1 MTQLQNLSTVFYSA
15 GVQLVSG
22 DFDPSKGRIRS
33 LQLPQRPVRT
43 TKTPKKVLL
52 IEDNVDGVQ
61 TMVTL
66 LRDMGH
72 RVVFALNGKD
82 ALHLAQ
88 LMRPD
93 FILLDLGLPGMNG
106 FEVCERIKADPILQ
120 ATRIIAVTAYGDEE
134 YRDRSKAA
142 GCELHLVKPV
152 SPRVL
157 EELLG

>member
-15 GVQLVSG
+15 GVRLVSG
-22 DFDPSKGRIRS
+22 DFDPSKRRIRS
-33 LQLPQRPVRT
+33 LQLPQGPVRT
-43 TKTPKKVLL
+43 TKTPRKVLL

-66 LRDMGH
+66 LHDMGH

-93 FILLDLGLPGMNG
+93 FILLDLGLPARSTKLRIPSGIFIYPNGSRPALDAFHRGMG
-106 FEVCERIKADPILQ
+106 EGPYSAPQDGSRGK
-120 ATRIIAVTAYGDEE
+120 
-134 YRDRSKAA
+134 RSWPWPCLSRRAMR
-142 GCELHLVKPV
+142 H
-152 SPRVL
+152 
-157 EELLG
+157 